1 MKFTFSWLKDHL
13 EPTASFDE
21 IVERLSL
28 IGLEVEG
35 VEDKA
40 KQLAPFVVGE
50 VLTAEKHPN
59 ADKLRVCTVSI
70 GDGKGGPG
78 DPIQVV
84 CGAPN
89 ARAGLKTVFAA
100 PGTVIPTSGLE
111 LKIGKI
117 RDVESRG
124 MLCSAR
130 EMGLSEEHDG
140 IIELPADAPVGAPFA
155 EVLGLNDP
163 VIEIAVT
170 PNRADCLGVSGV
182 ARDLAAAGL
191 GELMA
196 PRVKPVEG
204 TFPAPLSV
212 TLEFGAAAPLCPA
225 FALRVVKGVKN
236 GPSPQWLQDRLR
248 AIGLRPINALVDV
261 TNFMTF
267 DRNRPLHVFDLKKV
281 TGNLVVRRAK
291 GGETLLALDGKTYT
305 LDEGMCV
312 IADDRGVE
320 SLAGIMGGEESG
332 CDEATVDVVIES
344 ALWDPIN
351 IAQTG
356 RRLGINS
363 DARFRFER
371 GVDPAFTLPGLD
383 LATHLIMEMCGGE
396 ASEMVL
402 AGAIPDTTRTIAF
415 PLTEVKRLTGL
426 DASEAE
432 IRDVLEKLGFA
443 VSGSAPV
450 LAVVP
455 PSWRGDIEGKADLVE
470 EVVRIL
476 GLERV
481 PATELP
487 RGADARKAVLT
498 PLQIRS
504 RKARRSL
511 AARGMVEAVTW
522 SFLPREAA
530 VMFGGGAPQLA
541 LSNPIAADLSDMRP
555 SLLPGLIKAA
565 GANAARG
572 FADVA
577 LFEVGQI
584 FLDDT
589 PTGQRQAASGIR
601 RGTAK
606 PAGAG
611 RHWAGN
617 AAAVDVFDAKA
628 DAFAAL
634 AACNAP
640 VANLQVTA
648 DAPGWYHPGRSGTLR
663 LGPNAMAHF
672 GEIHPAVLEALDVE
686 GPLVAFEIVLD
697 KIPEPKARPTRVKP
711 ALDLSPFQAVKRDF
725 AFLVGHEVKAA
736 DILKAA
742 QGADK
747 KLVAGVG
754 VFDVYEGKG
763 IDPDKKSVAV
773 EVTLQ
778 PRERTLTD
786 KDIEEV
792 AGRIV
797 AEVTKKTGATLRA

>member
-59 ADKLRVCTVSI
+59 ADKLKVCTVSI
-70 GDGKGGPG
+70 GKGA
-78 DPIQVV
+78 PIQVV

-100 PGTVIPTSGLE
+100 PGTVIPATGTE

-130 EMGLSEEHDG
+130 EMGLSEEHEG

-155 EVLGLNDP
+155 QVLGLDDP

-170 PNRADCLGVSGV
+170 PNRADCLGVAGV

-204 TFPAPLSV
+204 TFPAPLRV
-212 TLEFGAAAPLCPA
+212 TLEFGETAPLCPA

-236 GPSPQWLQDRLR
+236 GPSPQWMQDRLR

-267 DRNRPLHVFDLKKV
+267 DRNRPLHVFDLAKV
-281 TGNLVVRRAK
+281 KGDLVVRRARP
-291 GGETLLALDGKTYT
+291 GETLLALDGKTYT
-305 LDEGMCV
+305 LDESMCV
-312 IADDRGVE
+312 IADDTGVE
-320 SLAGIMGGEESG
+320 SLAGIMGGEASG
-332 CDEATVDVVIES
+332 CDETTTDVVIES
-344 ALWDPIN
+344 ALWDAIT

-356 RRLGINS
+356 RRLSVNS

-371 GVDPAFTLPGLD
+371 GVDPAFTVPGLD
-383 LATHLIMEMCGGE
+383 LASHLIMELCGGE
-396 ASEMVL
+396 PSELVL

-415 PLTEVKRLTGL
+415 PLSEVKRLSGL
-426 DASEAE
+426 DATEAE
-432 IRDVLEKLGFA
+432 IREVLENLGFSL
-443 VSGSAPV
+443 SGAAPV
-450 LAVVP
+450 IEVVP

-481 PATELP
+481 PSTELP
-487 RGADARKAVLT
+487 RGEDARKAVLT
-498 PLQIRS
+498 PLQLRS
-504 RKARRSL
+504 RKARRAL

-522 SFLPREAA
+522 SFVSQAA
-530 VMFGGGAPQLA
+530 AKLFGGGAPELA
-541 LSNPIAADLSDMRP
+541 LSNPIASDLSDMRP
-555 SLLPGLIKAA
+555 SLLPGLIRSA
-565 GANAARG
+565 GANADRG

-577 LFEVGQI
+577 LFEVGQV
-584 FLDDT
+584 FAGDT
-589 PTGQRQAASGIR
+589 PNDQRQAASGIR

-606 PAGAG
+606 PSGAG
-611 RHWAGN
+611 RHWSGN

-628 DAFAAL
+628 DAYAAL
-634 AACNAP
+634 SACGAP
-640 VANLQVTA
+640 VSNLQVTT

-663 LGPNAMAHF
+663 LGSNAMAHF
-672 GEIHPAVLEALDVE
+672 GEIHPAVLEALDVA
-686 GPLVAFEIVLD
+686 GPLVGFEIVLD
-697 KIPEPKARPTRVKP
+697 KIPEPKAKATRVKP
-711 ALDLSPFQAVKRDF
+711 NLELSAFQAVKRDF
-725 AFLVGHEVKAA
+725 AFLVGRDVAAA

-742 QGADK
+742 QGADR
-747 KLVAGVG
+747 KLVTGVG
-754 VFDVYEGKG
+754 VFDIYEGKG

-786 KDIEEV
+786 KEIEDV

-797 AEVTKKTGATLRA
+797 AEVAKKTGATLRA

>member
-1 MKFTFSWLKDHL
+1 MKFTYSWLKDHL
-13 EPTASFDE
+13 EPTASFDQ

-70 GDGKGGPG
+70 GSG

-140 IIELPADAPVGAPFA
+140 ILELPADAPVGAPFA

-204 TFPAPLSV
+204 TFPAPLKV
-212 TLEFGAAAPLCPA
+212 TLEFGESSPLCPA

-267 DRNRPLHVFDLKKV
+267 DRNRPLHVFDLNKV

-291 GGETLLALDGKTYT
+291 GGETLLALDGKTYM
-305 LDEGMCV
+305 LDESMCV
-312 IADDRGVE
+312 IADDTGVE

-332 CDEATVDVVIES
+332 CDEATTDVVIES

-371 GVDPAFTLPGLD
+371 GIDPASTLPGLD
-383 LATHLIMEMCGGE
+383 LATHLILELCGGE
-396 ASEMVL
+396 PSDLVL

-426 DASEAE
+426 EASEDE
-432 IRDVLEKLGFA
+432 IRGVLDRLGF
-443 VSGSAPV
+443 VVTGSAPV
-450 LAVVP
+450 LEVVP

-498 PLQIRS
+498 TLQLRS
-504 RKARRSL
+504 RKARRAL

-522 SFLPREAA
+522 SFVSKEAA
-530 VMFGGGAPQLA
+530 KIFGGGADALA
-541 LSNPIAADLSDMRP
+541 LSNPIASDLSDMRP

-572 FADVA
+572 AGDVA

-584 FLDDT
+584 FLGDGPGD
-589 PTGQRQAASGIR
+589 QRQAASGIR

-606 PAGAG
+606 PSGSG

-617 AAAVDVFDAKA
+617 AAVVDAFDAKA
-628 DAFAAL
+628 DALAAL
-634 AACNAP
+634 SACGAP
-640 VANLQVTA
+640 VANLQVTT

-663 LGPNAMAHF
+663 LGSNAMAHF
-672 GEIHPAVLEALDVE
+672 GEIHPAVLEALDVT
-686 GPLVAFEIVLD
+686 GPLIAFEIVLD
-697 KIPEPKARPTRVKP
+697 KIPEPKAKATRVKP
-711 ALDLSPFQAVKRDF
+711 NLDLSPFQAVKRDF
-725 AFLVGHEVKAA
+725 AFLVGRDVAAA
-736 DILKAA
+736 DILRAA

-747 KLVAGVG
+747 KLVTGVG
-754 VFDVYEGKG
+754 VFDLYEGKG

-786 KDIEEV
+786 KEIEEV

-797 AEVTKKTGATLRA
+797 AEVAKKTGATLRA

>member
-1 MKFTFSWLKDHL
+1 MKFTYSWLKDHL
-13 EPTASFDE
+13 EPTASFDQ

-70 GDGKGGPG
+70 GKG

-100 PGTVIPTSGLE
+100 PGTVIPATGTE

-140 IIELPADAPVGAPFA
+140 ILELPEDAPVGAPFA
-155 EVLGLNDP
+155 QVIGLDDP

-204 TFPAPLSV
+204 TFPAPLKV
-212 TLEFGAAAPLCPA
+212 TLEFGETSPLCPA

-305 LDEGMCV
+305 LDESMCV
-312 IADDRGVE
+312 IADDKGVE
-320 SLAGIMGGEESG
+320 SLAGIMGGEDSG
-332 CDEATVDVVIES
+332 CDETTTDVVVES
-344 ALWDPIN
+344 ALWDAIN

-356 RRLGINS
+356 RKLGINS

-371 GVDPAFTLPGLD
+371 GVDPAFTVPGLD
-383 LATHLIMEMCGGE
+383 LATHLVLELCGGE
-396 ASEMVL
+396 PSEMVL
-402 AGAIPDTTRTIAF
+402 AGTVPATARTIAF

-426 DASEAE
+426 EASEDE
-432 IRDVLEKLGFA
+432 IRGVLDRLGFA
-443 VSGSAPV
+443 VSGAAPV
-450 LAVVP
+450 LEVVP

-481 PATELP
+481 PSTELP

-498 PLQIRS
+498 TLQLRS
-504 RKARRSL
+504 RKARRAL

-522 SFLPREAA
+522 SFVSREAA
-530 VMFGGGAPQLA
+530 RLFGGGSDALA
-541 LSNPIAADLSDMRP
+541 LSNPIASDLSDMRP

-572 FADVA
+572 AGDVA
-577 LFEVGQI
+577 LFEVGQV
-584 FLDDT
+584 FLGDGPGD
-589 PTGQRQAASGIR
+589 QRQAASGIR

-606 PAGAG
+606 PSGGG

-617 AAAVDVFDAKA
+617 AAAVDAFDAKA
-628 DAFAAL
+628 DALAAL
-634 AACNAP
+634 AACGAP
-640 VANLQVTA
+640 VANLQVTT

-663 LGPNAMAHF
+663 LGSNAMAHF
-672 GEIHPAVLEALDVE
+672 GEIHPAVLEALDVT

-697 KIPEPKARPTRVKP
+697 KIPEPKAKATRVKP
-711 ALDLSPFQAVKRDF
+711 NLDLSPFQAVKRDF
-725 AFLVGHEVKAA
+725 AFLVGRDVAAA

-747 KLVAGVG
+747 KLVTGVG
-754 VFDVYEGKG
+754 VFDLYEGKG

-786 KDIEEV
+786 KEIEEV

-797 AEVTKKTGATLRA
+797 AEVAKKTGATLRA

>member
-1 MKFTFSWLKDHL
+1 MKFTFSWLQDHL

-59 ADKLRVCTVSI
+59 ADKLKVCTVSI
-70 GDGKGGPG
+70 GKG

-130 EMGLSEEHDG
+130 ELGLSEEHDG
-140 IIELPADAPVGAPFA
+140 ILELPEDATVGAPFA
-155 EVLGLNDP
+155 QVLGLNDP
-163 VIEIAVT
+163 VVEIAVT
-170 PNRADCLGVSGV
+170 PNRADCLGVAGV

-196 PRVKPVEG
+196 PKVKPVDG
-204 TFPAPLSV
+204 TFPAPLGV
-212 TLEFGAAAPLCPA
+212 TLEFGESGSLCPA

-236 GPSPQWLQDRLR
+236 GPSPQWMQDRLR

-267 DRNRPLHVFDLKKV
+267 DRNRPLHVFDLAKV
-281 TGNLVVRRAK
+281 KGNLVVRR
-291 GGETLLALDGKTYT
+291 GRPGETLLALDGKTYA
-305 LDEGMCV
+305 LDETMCV
-312 IADDRGVE
+312 IADENGVE
-320 SLAGIMGGEESG
+320 SLAGIMGGEASG
-332 CDEATVDVVIES
+332 CDESTTDVVIES
-344 ALWDPIN
+344 ALWDAIT

-356 RRLGINS
+356 RKLGINS

-371 GVDPAFTLPGLD
+371 GVDPDFTVPGLE
-383 LATHLIMEMCGGE
+383 LATHLIQEICGGE
-396 ASEMVL
+396 ASEVVL

-415 PLTEVKRLTGL
+415 PLSEVKRLAGL
-426 DASEAE
+426 EASEQE
-432 IRDVLEKLGFA
+432 IRDVLEALGFA
-443 VSGSAPV
+443 VSGAAPV
-450 LAVVP
+450 LDVVP

-476 GLERV
+476 GLDRV

-487 RGADARKAVLT
+487 RGEDARKAVLT
-498 PLQIRS
+498 PLQLRS
-504 RKARRSL
+504 RKARRAL
-511 AARGMVEAVTW
+511 AARGMVEAITW
-522 SFLPREAA
+522 SFVSQEAA
-530 VMFGGGAPQLA
+530 KMFGGGAPPLA
-541 LSNPIAADLSDMRP
+541 LSNPIAAELSDMRP
-555 SLLPGLIKAA
+555 SLLPGLIKSA
-565 GANAARG
+565 GTNAARG

-589 PTGQRQAASGIR
+589 PTGQRQAATGLR

-606 PAGAG
+606 PSGAG
-611 RHWAGN
+611 RHWSGTAG
-617 AAAVDVFDAKA
+617 AVDVFDAKA

-634 AACNAP
+634 AACGAP
-640 VANLQVTA
+640 VANLQVTT

-663 LGPNAMAHF
+663 LGSNATAHF
-672 GEIHPAVLEALDVE
+672 GEIHPAVLEALDVS
-686 GPLVAFEIVLD
+686 GPLVAFEIILD
-697 KIPEPKARPTRVKP
+697 KIPEPKAKATRVKP
-711 ALDLSPFQAVKRDF
+711 NLDLSTFQAVKRDF
-725 AFLVGHEVKAA
+725 AFVVGREVAAA

-747 KLVAGVG
+747 KLVAAVG
-754 VFDVYEGKG
+754 LFDLYEGKG

>member
-1 MKFTFSWLKDHL
+1 MKFTSSWLKDHL
-13 EPTASFDE
+13 EPTASLDA
-21 IVERLSL
+21 IIERLSL

-70 GDGKGGPG
+70 GKG

-204 TFPAPLSV
+204 TFPAPLGV
-212 TLEFGAAAPLCPA
+212 TLEFGPTSPLCPA

-236 GPSPQWLQDRLR
+236 GPSPQWLKDRLT

-305 LDEGMCV
+305 LDESMCV
-312 IADDRGVE
+312 IADDTGVE
-320 SLAGIMGGEESG
+320 SLAGIMGGEASG
-332 CDEATVDVVIES
+332 CDETTTDVVIES
-344 ALWDPIN
+344 ALWDAIN

-371 GVDPAFTLPGLD
+371 GVDPAFTLPGLE
-383 LATHLIMEMCGGE
+383 LATHLILELCGGKP
-396 ASEMVL
+396 SELVL

-415 PLTEVKRLTGL
+415 PLSEVKRLTGL
-426 DASEAE
+426 DATEAE

-450 LAVVP
+450 LDVAP

-481 PATELP
+481 PSTELP
-487 RGADARKAVLT
+487 RGDDARKAVLT
-498 PLQIRS
+498 PLQLRS

-511 AARGMVEAVTW
+511 ASRGMVEAVTW

-530 VMFGGGAPQLA
+530 VMFGGGAPELA

-565 GANAARG
+565 GTNAARG
-572 FADVA
+572 FPDVA

-617 AAAVDVFDAKA
+617 ATSVDVFDAKA

-640 VANLQVTA
+640 VANLQVTT

-672 GEIHPAVLEALDVE
+672 GEIHPAVLEALDVD
-686 GPLVAFEIVLD
+686 GPLVAFEIILD
-697 KIPEPKARPTRVKP
+697 KIPEPKARATRVKP

-725 AFLVGHEVKAA
+725 AFLVGREVKAA

>member
-1 MKFTFSWLKDHL
+1 MKFTYSWLQDHL
-13 EPTASFDE
+13 EPTSSFDQ

-28 IGLEVEG
+28 IGLEVEA

-70 GDGKGGPG
+70 GKG

-100 PGTVIPTSGLE
+100 PGTVIPATGTE

-140 IIELPADAPVGAPFA
+140 ILELPEDAPVGAPFA
-155 EVLGLNDP
+155 QVLGLNDP
-163 VIEIAVT
+163 VVEIAVT

-196 PRVKPVEG
+196 PKVKPVDG

-212 TLEFGAAAPLCPA
+212 TLEFGETASLCPA

-236 GPSPQWLQDRLR
+236 GPSPQWMQDRLR

-281 TGNLVVRRAK
+281 SGHLVVRRAK

-312 IADDRGVE
+312 IADDKGVE

-332 CDEATVDVVIES
+332 CDEATTDVVIES

-356 RRLGINS
+356 RKLGINS

-371 GVDPAFTLPGLD
+371 GIDPAFTLPGLD
-383 LATHLIMEMCGGE
+383 LATHLIVEMCGGE
-396 ASEMVL
+396 PSEAVL

-415 PLTEVKRLTGL
+415 PLAEVKRLTGL

-432 IRDVLEKLGFA
+432 IREVLSHLGFA
-443 VSGSAPV
+443 VSGTAPV
-450 LAVVP
+450 LDVVP

-481 PATELP
+481 PSTELP
-487 RGADARKAVLT
+487 RGGDARKAVLT
-498 PLQIRS
+498 PLQLRS

-577 LFEVGQI
+577 LFEVGQV

-606 PAGAG
+606 PSGAG

-634 AACNAP
+634 AACGAP

-648 DAPGWYHPGRSGTLR
+648 DAPAWYHPGRSGTLR
-663 LGPNAMAHF
+663 LGSNAMAHF
-672 GEIHPAVLEALDVE
+672 GEVHPAVLEALDVS

-697 KIPEPKARPTRVKP
+697 KIPEPKAKATRVKP
-711 ALDLSPFQAVKRDF
+711 NLDLSPFQAVKRDF
-725 AFLVGHEVKAA
+725 AFLVGREVAAA

-747 KLVAGVG
+747 KLVTGVG
-754 VFDVYEGKG
+754 IFDLYEGKG

-786 KDIEEV
+786 KEIEEV

>member
-1 MKFTFSWLKDHL
+1 MKFTYSWLKDHL
-13 EPTASFDE
+13 EPTASFDQ

-70 GDGKGGPG
+70 GKG

-100 PGTVIPTSGLE
+100 PGTVIPATGTE

-140 IIELPADAPVGAPFA
+140 ILELPEDAPVGAPFA
-155 EVLGLNDP
+155 QVIGLDDP

-196 PRVKPVEG
+196 PRVKPVDG
-204 TFPAPLSV
+204 TFPAPLKV
-212 TLEFGAAAPLCPA
+212 TLEFGETSPLCPA

-281 TGNLVVRRAK
+281 SGNLVVRRAK

-305 LDEGMCV
+305 LDESMCV
-312 IADDRGVE
+312 IADDKGVE
-320 SLAGIMGGEESG
+320 SLAGIMGGEDSG
-332 CDEATVDVVIES
+332 CDETTTDVVIES
-344 ALWDPIN
+344 ALWDAIN

-371 GVDPAFTLPGLD
+371 GIDPASTLPGLD
-383 LATHLIMEMCGGE
+383 LATHLILELCGGE
-396 ASEMVL
+396 PSEMVL
-402 AGAIPDTTRTIAF
+402 AGAIPDTTRSIAF

-426 DASEAE
+426 EASEDE
-432 IRDVLEKLGFA
+432 IRGVLDRLGFA
-443 VSGSAPV
+443 VSGAAPV
-450 LAVVP
+450 LEVVP

-481 PATELP
+481 PSTELP

-498 PLQIRS
+498 TLQLRS
-504 RKARRSL
+504 RKARRAL

-522 SFLPREAA
+522 SFVSKEAA
-530 VMFGGGAPQLA
+530 KLFGGGADALA
-541 LSNPIAADLSDMRP
+541 LSNPIASDLSDMRP

-572 FADVA
+572 AGDVA
-577 LFEVGQI
+577 LFEVGQV
-584 FLDDT
+584 FLGDGPGD
-589 PTGQRQAASGIR
+589 QRQAASGIR

-606 PAGAG
+606 PSGGG

-617 AAAVDVFDAKA
+617 AAAVDAFDAKA
-628 DAFAAL
+628 DALAAL
-634 AACNAP
+634 AACGAP
-640 VANLQVTA
+640 VANLQVTT

-663 LGPNAMAHF
+663 LGSNAMAHF
-672 GEIHPAVLEALDVE
+672 GEIHPAVLEALDVT

-697 KIPEPKARPTRVKP
+697 KIPEPKAKATRVKP
-711 ALDLSPFQAVKRDF
+711 NLDLSPFQVVKRDF
-725 AFLVGHEVKAA
+725 AFLVGRDVAAA

-747 KLVAGVG
+747 KLVTGVG
-754 VFDVYEGKG
+754 VFDLYEGKG

-786 KDIEEV
+786 KEIEEV

-797 AEVTKKTGATLRA
+797 AEVAKKTGATLRA

>member
-1 MKFTFSWLKDHL
+1 MKFTYSWLKDHL

-70 GDGKGGPG
+70 GKGE
-78 DPIQVV
+78 PIQVV

-100 PGTVIPTSGLE
+100 PGTVIPATGTE

-130 EMGLSEEHDG
+130 EMGLSEEHEG

-196 PRVKPVEG
+196 PRVKPIEG
-204 TFPAPLSV
+204 AFPSPVGV
-212 TLEFGAAAPLCPA
+212 TLEFGATSPLCPA
-225 FALRVVKGVKN
+225 FALRVVKGVTN

-248 AIGLRPINALVDV
+248 AIGLRPINALVDI
-261 TNFMTF
+261 TNFLTF

-281 TGNLVVRRAK
+281 KGNLVVRRAK

-305 LDEGMCV
+305 LDESMCV
-312 IADDRGVE
+312 IADDKGVE
-320 SLAGIMGGEESG
+320 SLAGIMGGEASG
-332 CDEATVDVVIES
+332 CDETTTDVVIES
-344 ALWDPIN
+344 ALWDAIN
-351 IAQTG
+351 IAHTG
-356 RRLGINS
+356 RKLSINS

-383 LATHLIMEMCGGE
+383 LATHLVTELCGG
-396 ASEMVL
+396 SPSDLVL

-415 PLTEVKRLTGL
+415 PLSEVKRLSGL
-426 DASEAE
+426 DASETEVRA
-432 IRDVLEKLGFA
+432 VLENLGFA
-443 VSGSAPV
+443 LSGEAPV
-450 LAVVP
+450 LEVVP

-481 PATELP
+481 PSTELP

-498 PLQIRS
+498 PLQMRS
-504 RKARRSL
+504 RKARRAL

-522 SFLPREAA
+522 SFVSHEAA
-530 VMFGGGAPQLA
+530 VLFGGGAPQVA

-555 SLLPGLIKAA
+555 SLLPGLIKAS

-577 LFEVGQI
+577 LFEVGQT
-584 FLDDT
+584 FAGDRPSD
-589 PTGQRQAASGIR
+589 QRQVAAGIR
-601 RGTAK
+601 RGTAR

-617 AAAVDVFDAKA
+617 AAAVDAFDAKA
-628 DAFAAL
+628 DAYAAL
-634 AACNAP
+634 AACGAP
-640 VANLQVTA
+640 VANLQVTT

-663 LGPNAMAHF
+663 LGSNAMAHF
-672 GEIHPAVLEALDVE
+672 GEIHPAVLEALDVS
-686 GPLVAFEIVLD
+686 GPLVGFEIVLD
-697 KIPEPKARPTRVKP
+697 RIPEPKAKATRVKP
-711 ALDLSPFQAVKRDF
+711 ALDLSPFQPVKRDF
-725 AFLVGHEVKAA
+725 AFLVGREVAAA
-736 DILKAA
+736 DILRAA

-747 KLVAGVG
+747 KLVSGVG
-754 VFDVYEGKG
+754 VFDLYEGKG
-763 IDPDKKSVAV
+763 IDPDKKSVAL

-786 KDIEEV
+786 KEIEDV

-797 AEVTKKTGATLRA
+797 AEVAKKTGATLRA

>member
-1 MKFTFSWLKDHL
+1 MKFTYSWLKDHL
-13 EPTASFDE
+13 EPTASFDQ

-59 ADKLRVCTVSI
+59 ADKLKVCTVSI
-70 GDGKGGPG
+70 GSGV
-78 DPIQVV
+78 PIQVV

-140 IIELPADAPVGAPFA
+140 ILELPDDAPVGAPFA

-204 TFPAPLSV
+204 AFPAPMKV
-212 TLEFGAAAPLCPA
+212 TLEFGETSPLCPA

-281 TGNLVVRRAK
+281 NGHLVVRRAK

-305 LDEGMCV
+305 LDESMCV

-332 CDEATVDVVIES
+332 CDESTTDVVIES

-356 RRLGINS
+356 RKLGINS

-371 GVDPAFTLPGLD
+371 GVDPAATLPGLD
-383 LATHLIMEMCGGE
+383 LATHLILELCGGE
-396 ASEMVL
+396 PSELVL
-402 AGAIPDTTRTIAF
+402 AGAIPDTSRTIAF

-426 DASEAE
+426 EASEDE
-432 IRDVLEKLGFA
+432 IRGVLDRLGFA
-443 VSGSAPV
+443 VTGSAPV
-450 LAVVP
+450 LEVVP

-481 PATELP
+481 PSTELP

-498 PLQIRS
+498 TLQLRS

-522 SFLPREAA
+522 SFVSREAA
-530 VMFGGGAPQLA
+530 KLFGGGADALA
-541 LSNPIAADLSDMRP
+541 LSNPIASDLSDMRP

-572 FADVA
+572 AGDVA
-577 LFEVGQI
+577 LFEVGQV
-584 FLDDT
+584 FLGDGPGD
-589 PTGQRQAASGIR
+589 QRQAASGIR
-601 RGTAK
+601 RSTAK
-606 PAGAG
+606 PSGAG

-628 DAFAAL
+628 DALAAL
-634 AACNAP
+634 SACGAP
-640 VANLQVTA
+640 VANLQVTT

-663 LGPNAMAHF
+663 LGSNAMAHF
-672 GEIHPAVLEALDVE
+672 GEIHPAVLEALDVT

-697 KIPEPKARPTRVKP
+697 KIPEPKAKATRVKP
-711 ALDLSPFQAVKRDF
+711 NLDLSPFQAVKRDF
-725 AFLVGHEVKAA
+725 AFLVGRDVAAA

-747 KLVAGVG
+747 KLVTGVG
-754 VFDVYEGKG
+754 VFDLYEGKG

-786 KDIEEV
+786 KEIEEV

-797 AEVTKKTGATLRA
+797 AEVAKKTGATLRA

>member
-1 MKFTFSWLKDHL
+1 MKFTYSWLAEHL

-40 KQLAPFVVGE
+40 KALAPFVVGE

-59 ADKLRVCTVSI
+59 ADKLRVCTVTV
-70 GDGKGGPG
+70 GG

-100 PGTVIPTSGLE
+100 PGTVIPATGVT

-130 EMGLSEEHDG
+130 EMGLSEEHEG
-140 IIELPADAPVGAPFA
+140 IIELPADAPVGVPFA
-155 EVLGLNDP
+155 QVLGLNDP
-163 VIEIAVT
+163 VVEIAVT

-191 GELMA
+191 GELMD
-196 PRVKPVEG
+196 PKIKPVEG
-204 TFPAPLSV
+204 TFPSPVKVSLN
-212 TLEFGAAAPLCPA
+212 FGDTPSLCPA

-236 GPSPQWLQDRLR
+236 GPSPDWLKERLTS
-248 AIGLRPINALVDV
+248 IGLRPINALVDI

-267 DRNRPLHVFDLKKV
+267 DRNRPLHVFDAGKV
-281 TGNLVVRRAK
+281 TGDLVVRRAK
-291 GGETLLALDGKTYT
+291 AGESLLALDGKTYT
-305 LDEGMCV
+305 LDDTMCV
-312 IADDRGVE
+312 IADDKGVE
-320 SLAGIMGGEESG
+320 SLAGVMGGKESG
-332 CDEATVDVVIES
+332 CDEATTDVVIEA

-356 RRLGINS
+356 RKLGLNS

-371 GVDPAFTLPGLD
+371 GIDPAFTLPGLD
-383 LATHLIMEMCGGE
+383 LATHLVLQLCGGE
-396 ASEMVL
+396 PSEVVL
-402 AGAIPDTTRTIAF
+402 AGAIPDTARTIAF
-415 PLTEVKRLTGL
+415 PLAEVKRLSGL
-426 DASEAE
+426 DASEGE
-432 IRDVLEKLGFA
+432 IRDVLARLGFA
-443 VSGSAPV
+443 VSGAAPV
-450 LAVVP
+450 LDVVP

-481 PATELP
+481 PSTELP
-487 RGADARKAVLT
+487 RGEDARKPILT
-498 PLQIRS
+498 ALQLRS
-504 RKARRSL
+504 RKARRAL
-511 AARGMVEAVTW
+511 AARALVEAVTW
-522 SFLPREAA
+522 SFVSKPAA
-530 VMFGGGAPQLA
+530 GLFGGGAPELA

-555 SLLPGLIKAA
+555 SLLPGLIAA
-565 GANAARG
+565 AQANAARG
-572 FADVA
+572 YGDVA
-577 LFEVGQI
+577 LFEVGQV
-584 FLDDT
+584 FAGDGPKD
-589 PTGQRQAASGIR
+589 QRQHASGIR

-606 PAGAG
+606 PSGAG
-611 RHWAGN
+611 RHWAG
-617 AAAVDVFDAKA
+617 AAGAVDAFDAKA
-628 DAFAAL
+628 DALAAL
-634 AACNAP
+634 AAVGAP

-648 DAPGWYHPGRSGTLR
+648 DAPSWYHPGRSGTLR
-663 LGPNAMAHF
+663 LGANAMAHF
-672 GEIHPAVLEALDVE
+672 GEIHPAVLEALDAT

-697 KIPEPKARPTRVKP
+697 KIPEPKAKPTRAKP
-711 ALDLSPFQAVKRDF
+711 NLDLSPFQPVKRDF
-725 AFLVGHEVKAA
+725 AFLVDRTVAAA
-736 DILKAA
+736 DILKAV
-742 QGADK
+742 QGVDK
-747 KLVAGVG
+747 KLVTGAG
-754 VFDVYEGKG
+754 VFDLYEGDKVEAG
-763 IDPDKKSVAV
+763 KKSVAV

-786 KDIEEV
+786 REIEEV

-797 AEVTKKTGATLRA
+797 AEVAKKTGASLRA

>member
-1 MKFTFSWLKDHL
+1 MKFTYSWLKDHL
-13 EPTASFDE
+13 EPTASFDQ

-70 GDGKGGPG
+70 GKG

-100 PGTVIPTSGLE
+100 PGTVIPATGTE

-140 IIELPADAPVGAPFA
+140 ILELPEDAPVGAPFA
-155 EVLGLNDP
+155 QVIGLDDP

-204 TFPAPLSV
+204 TFPAPLKV
-212 TLEFGAAAPLCPA
+212 TLEFGETSPLCPA
-225 FALRVVKGVKN
+225 FALRVVKGMKN

-305 LDEGMCV
+305 LDESMCV
-312 IADDRGVE
+312 IADDKGVE
-320 SLAGIMGGEESG
+320 SLAGIMGGEDSG
-332 CDEATVDVVIES
+332 CDESTTDVVVES
-344 ALWDPIN
+344 ALWDAIN

-356 RRLGINS
+356 RKLGINS

-371 GVDPAFTLPGLD
+371 GVDPAFTVPGLD
-383 LATHLIMEMCGGE
+383 LATHLILELCGGE
-396 ASEMVL
+396 PSEMVL
-402 AGAIPDTTRTIAF
+402 AGAVPDTARTIVF

-426 DASEAE
+426 EASEDE
-432 IRDVLEKLGFA
+432 IRGVLDRLGFA
-443 VSGSAPV
+443 VSGAAPV
-450 LAVVP
+450 LEVVP

-481 PATELP
+481 PSTELP

-498 PLQIRS
+498 TLQLRS
-504 RKARRSL
+504 RKARRAL

-522 SFLPREAA
+522 SFVSKEAA
-530 VMFGGGAPQLA
+530 KLFGGGADALA
-541 LSNPIAADLSDMRP
+541 LSNPIASDLSDMRP

-572 FADVA
+572 AGDVA

-584 FLDDT
+584 FLGDGPGD
-589 PTGQRQAASGIR
+589 QRQAASGIR

-606 PAGAG
+606 PSGGG

-617 AAAVDVFDAKA
+617 AAAVDAFDAKA
-628 DAFAAL
+628 DALAAL
-634 AACNAP
+634 AACGAP
-640 VANLQVTA
+640 VANLQVTT

-663 LGPNAMAHF
+663 LGSNAMAHF
-672 GEIHPAVLEALDVE
+672 GEIHPAVLEALDVT

-697 KIPEPKARPTRVKP
+697 KIPEPKAKATRVKP
-711 ALDLSPFQAVKRDF
+711 NLDLSPFQAVKRDF
-725 AFLVGHEVKAA
+725 AFLVGRDVAAA

-747 KLVAGVG
+747 KLVTGVG
-754 VFDVYEGKG
+754 VFDLYEGKG

-786 KDIEEV
+786 KEIEEV

-797 AEVTKKTGATLRA
+797 AEVAKKTGATLRA

>member
-1 MKFTFSWLKDHL
+1 MKFTYSWLTDHL
-13 EPTASFDE
+13 EPTASFDQ

-59 ADKLRVCTVSI
+59 ADKLRVCTVSV
-70 GDGKGGPG
+70 GKG

-140 IIELPADAPVGAPFA
+140 ILELPEDAPVGAPFA

-182 ARDLAAAGL
+182 ARDLAAADL

-204 TFPAPLSV
+204 TFPAPLTV
-212 TLEFGAAAPLCPA
+212 TLEFGETSPLCPA

-236 GPSPQWLQDRLR
+236 GPSPQWMQDRLR

-281 TGNLVVRRAK
+281 SGHLVVRRAK

-305 LDEGMCV
+305 LDESMCV
-312 IADDRGVE
+312 IADDKGVE

-332 CDEATVDVVIES
+332 CDESTTDVVIES
-344 ALWDPIN
+344 ALWDAIN

-371 GVDPAFTLPGLD
+371 GVDPAFTVPGLD
-383 LATHLIMEMCGGE
+383 LATHLILELCGG
-396 ASEMVL
+396 APSEMVL
-402 AGAIPDTTRTIAF
+402 AGAIPDTARTIAF

-426 DASEAE
+426 EASEDE
-432 IRDVLEKLGFA
+432 IRGVLEKLGFA
-443 VSGSAPV
+443 VSGTAPV
-450 LAVVP
+450 LEVVP

-481 PATELP
+481 PSTELP

-498 PLQIRS
+498 TLQLRS

-522 SFLPREAA
+522 SFVSKEAA
-530 VMFGGGAPQLA
+530 KLFGGGADALA
-541 LSNPIAADLSDMRP
+541 LSNPIASDLSDMRP

-572 FADVA
+572 AGDVA
-577 LFEVGQI
+577 LFEVGQV
-584 FLDDT
+584 FLGDGPGD
-589 PTGQRQAASGIR
+589 QRQAASGIR

-606 PAGAG
+606 PSGSG

-617 AAAVDVFDAKA
+617 AAAVDAFDAKA
-628 DAFAAL
+628 DALAAL
-634 AACNAP
+634 SACGAP
-640 VANLQVTA
+640 VANLQVTT

-663 LGPNAMAHF
+663 LGSNAMAHF
-672 GEIHPAVLEALDVE
+672 GEIHPAVLEALDVT

-697 KIPEPKARPTRVKP
+697 KIPEPKAKATRVKP
-711 ALDLSPFQAVKRDF
+711 NLDLSPFQAVKRDF
-725 AFLVGHEVKAA
+725 AFLVGRDVAAA

-747 KLVAGVG
+747 KLVTGVG
-754 VFDVYEGKG
+754 VFDLYEGKG

-786 KDIEEV
+786 KEIEEV

-797 AEVTKKTGATLRA
+797 AEVAKKTGATLRA

>member
-1 MKFTFSWLKDHL
+1 MKFTYSWLKDHL
-13 EPTASFDE
+13 EPTASFDQ

-70 GDGKGGPG
+70 GKG
-78 DPIQVV
+78 DPVQVV

-100 PGTVIPTSGLE
+100 PGTVIPATGTE

-140 IIELPADAPVGAPFA
+140 ILELPEDAPVGAPFA
-155 EVLGLNDP
+155 QVIGLDDP

-204 TFPAPLSV
+204 TFPAPLKV
-212 TLEFGAAAPLCPA
+212 TLEFGETSPLCPA

-305 LDEGMCV
+305 LDESMCV
-312 IADDRGVE
+312 IADDKGVE
-320 SLAGIMGGEESG
+320 SLAGIMGGEDSG
-332 CDEATVDVVIES
+332 CDETTTDVVIES
-344 ALWDPIN
+344 ALWDAIN

-356 RRLGINS
+356 RKLGINS

-371 GVDPAFTLPGLD
+371 GVDPAFTVPGLD
-383 LATHLIMEMCGGE
+383 LATHLVLELCGGE
-396 ASEMVL
+396 PSEMVL
-402 AGAIPDTTRTIAF
+402 AGTVPDTARTIAF

-426 DASEAE
+426 EASEDE
-432 IRDVLEKLGFA
+432 IRGVLDRLGFA
-443 VSGSAPV
+443 VSGAAPV
-450 LAVVP
+450 LEVVP

-481 PATELP
+481 PSTELP

-498 PLQIRS
+498 TLQLRS

-522 SFLPREAA
+522 SFVSKEAA
-530 VMFGGGAPQLA
+530 RLFGGGADALA
-541 LSNPIAADLSDMRP
+541 LSNPIASDLSDMRP

-572 FADVA
+572 AGDVA
-577 LFEVGQI
+577 LFEVGQV
-584 FLDDT
+584 FLGDGPGD
-589 PTGQRQAASGIR
+589 QRQAASGIR

-606 PAGAG
+606 PSGGG

-617 AAAVDVFDAKA
+617 AAAVDAFDAKA
-628 DAFAAL
+628 DALAAL
-634 AACNAP
+634 AACGAP
-640 VANLQVTA
+640 VANLQVTT

-663 LGPNAMAHF
+663 LGSNAMAHF
-672 GEIHPAVLEALDVE
+672 GEIHPAVLEALDVA

-697 KIPEPKARPTRVKP
+697 KIPEPKAKATRVKP
-711 ALDLSPFQAVKRDF
+711 NLDLSPFQAVKRDF
-725 AFLVGHEVKAA
+725 AFLVGREVAAA

-747 KLVAGVG
+747 KLVTGVG
-754 VFDVYEGKG
+754 VFDLYEGKG

-786 KDIEEV
+786 KEIEEV

-797 AEVTKKTGATLRA
+797 AEVAKKTGATLRA

>member
-1 MKFTFSWLKDHL
+1 MKFTFSWLQDHL
-13 EPTASFDE
+13 EPTASFDA

-59 ADKLRVCTVSI
+59 ADKLKVCTVSI
-70 GDGKGGPG
+70 GKG

-130 EMGLSEEHDG
+130 ELGLSEEHDG
-140 IIELPADAPVGAPFA
+140 ILELPEDATPGAPFA

-163 VIEIAVT
+163 VVEIAVT
-170 PNRADCLGVSGV
+170 PNRADCLGVAGV

-196 PRVKPVEG
+196 PKVKPVDG
-204 TFPAPLSV
+204 TFPAPLGV
-212 TLEFGAAAPLCPA
+212 TLEFGETGSLCPA

-236 GPSPQWLQDRLR
+236 GPSPQWMQDRLR

-267 DRNRPLHVFDLKKV
+267 DRNRPLHVFDLAKV
-281 TGNLVVRRAK
+281 KGNLAVRR
-291 GGETLLALDGKTYT
+291 GRPGETLLALDGKTYA
-305 LDEGMCV
+305 LDETMCV
-312 IADDRGVE
+312 IADENGVE
-320 SLAGIMGGEESG
+320 SLAGIMGGEASG
-332 CDEATVDVVIES
+332 CDEGTTDVVIES
-344 ALWDPIN
+344 ALWDAIN
-351 IAQTG
+351 IARTG
-356 RRLGINS
+356 RTLGINS

-371 GVDPAFTLPGLD
+371 GVDPAFTLPGLE
-383 LATHLIMEMCGGE
+383 LATHLIQEICGGE
-396 ASEMVL
+396 ASEVVL
-402 AGAIPDTTRTIAF
+402 AGAIPDTTRTITF
-415 PLTEVKRLTGL
+415 PLSEVKRLAGL
-426 DASEAE
+426 EASEQE
-432 IRDVLEKLGFA
+432 IRDVLEALGFA
-443 VSGSAPV
+443 VSGAAPV
-450 LAVVP
+450 LDVVP

-476 GLERV
+476 GLDRV

-487 RGADARKAVLT
+487 RGEDARKAVLT
-498 PLQIRS
+498 PLQLRS
-504 RKARRSL
+504 RKARRAL

-522 SFLPREAA
+522 SFVSQEAA
-530 VMFGGGAPQLA
+530 RMFGGGAPALA
-541 LSNPIAADLSDMRP
+541 LSNPIAAELSDMRP

-565 GANAARG
+565 GTNAARG
-572 FADVA
+572 FADAA

-589 PTGQRQAASGIR
+589 PTGQRQAATGLR

-611 RHWAGN
+611 RHWSGTAG
-617 AAAVDVFDAKA
+617 AVDVFDAKA
-628 DAFAAL
+628 DATAAL
-634 AACNAP
+634 AACGAP
-640 VANLQVTA
+640 VANLQVTT

-663 LGPNAMAHF
+663 LGSNAMAHF
-672 GEIHPAVLEALDVE
+672 GEIHPAVLEALDVA
-686 GPLVAFEIVLD
+686 GPLVAFEIILD
-697 KIPEPKARPTRVKP
+697 KIPEPKAKATRVKP
-711 ALDLSPFQAVKRDF
+711 NLDLSAFQAVKRDF
-725 AFLVGHEVKAA
+725 AFVVGREVAAA

-742 QGADK
+742 QGADR
-747 KLVAGVG
+747 KLVTAVG
-754 VFDVYEGKG
+754 LFDLYEGKG

-797 AEVTKKTGATLRA
+797 AEVTKKTGATLRG